1 MPLSRHLLLLLLL
14 LLIALALPCAA
25 PALAATAVAQAPPFI
40 VSDAQLTPEYWIQRS
55 SNTQTPRINPAQI
68 ADVNARLL
76 RDDAS
81 MHDIAQLPQALPA
94 TDVRARIDALSAIPT
109 RPLYDADGRR
119 LDVTRLATLRKALA
133 LDAIPAQVPL
143 RFALVVAR
151 GALRTFPTAQRV
163 FTSADDRD
171 IDRFQESALYPGTPV
186 AVLHSS
192 ADGAW
197 KFVVAANYAAWIAST
212 QLAEGSRSEVLNY
225 AQRSPRL
232 IVTADRAQTA
242 YTPESPAIS
251 ALTLDMGT
259 SLPLLGDWPPQQPVN
274 GQLPLAAYVVQLP
287 LRSAEGHLQLVPAL
301 IPRGAD
307 VRIGALPATD
317 AALLRQAFKFLG
329 ERYGWG
335 NDYDARDCSGFV
347 LDVYR
352 SLGLALPRNT
362 GDQARSAVLH
372 GVAFDAGAPLAQRL
386 QRLAQLQVGDLI
398 YIPGH
403 VMLVIGHADGA
414 PWVIHDVAGA
424 SYRAAD
430 GSVQR
435 ARLNGVSV
443 TPLLPLLANDGTAF
457 IDHITRI
464 RRVFPTGT

>member
-1 MPLSRHLLLLLLL
+1 MPLPRHLLLL

-25 PALAATAVAQAPPFI
+25 APAATAGVQAPPFI

-55 SNTQTPRINPAQI
+55 SNPQTPRINPAQI

-119 LDVTRLATLRKALA
+119 LDAARLAALRKALA
-133 LDAIPAQVPL
+133 LDAIPAHVPL

-151 GALRTFPTAQRV
+151 GALRTFPTAQRA

-186 AVLHSS
+186 AVLHGS

-232 IVTADRAQTA
+232 IVTAARAQTA

-287 LRSAEGHLQLVPAL
+287 RRSAEGHLQLVPAL

-307 VRIGALPATD
+307 VRIDALPATD

-424 SYRAAD
+424 GYRAAD

-443 TPLLPLLANDGTAF
+443 TPLLPLLASDGTAF

-464 RRVFPTGT
+464 RRVFPAGTR

>member
-1 MPLSRHLLLLLLL
+1 MPLSRHLLMLLLT
-14 LLIALALPCAA
+14 ALALPYGAA
-25 PALAATAVAQAPPFI
+25 PALAATPVAQASPF
-40 VSDAQLTPEYWIQRS
+40 VVGDAQLTPEYWIRRS
-55 SNTQTPRINPAQI
+55 RNAQLPRINPAQI

-81 MHDIAQLPQALPA
+81 MHDIAQLPRTLPA

-109 RPLYDADGRR
+109 RPLYDADGRL
-119 LDVTRLATLRKALA
+119 LDTARLAPLRKALA

-143 RFALVVAR
+143 HFALVVAR

-163 FTSADDRD
+163 FTSTDDRD

-186 AVLHSS
+186 AILHSS

-212 QLAEGSRSEVLNY
+212 QLAEGSRTEVLNY
-225 AQRSPRL
+225 AQRGPRL
-232 IVTADRAQTA
+232 IVTAARAQTA

-259 SLPLLGDWPPQQPVN
+259 SLPLLGDWSPQQPVN

-287 LRSAEGHLQLVPAL
+287 LRSADGRLQLVPAL
-301 IPRGAD
+301 MPRGAD

-362 GDQARSAVLH
+362 GDQARSTVLH
-372 GVAFDAGAPLAQRL
+372 SVAFDAGAPLAQRL
-386 QRLAQLQVGDLI
+386 QQLAQLQVGDLV
-398 YIPGH
+398 YIPAH

-443 TPLLPLLANDGTAF
+443 TPLLPLLASDGTAF

-464 RRVFPTGT
+464 QRVFPTGTL

>member
-1 MPLSRHLLLLLLL
+1 MPLSRHLLML
-14 LLIALALPCAA
+14 LLIALALPCGGGPA
-25 PALAATAVAQAPPFI
+25 PAATAVAQAPPF
-40 VSDAQLTPEYWIQRS
+40 VVNDAQLTPEYWIQRS
-55 SNTQTPRINPAQI
+55 SNAQTPRVNPAQI
-68 ADVNARLL
+68 AEVNARLL
-76 RDDAS
+76 REDAS
-81 MHDIAQLPQALPA
+81 MHDIAQLPHALPA

-109 RPLYDADGRR
+109 RPLYDADGRF
-119 LDVTRLATLRKALA
+119 LDTARLATLRNSLA
-133 LDAIPAQVPL
+133 LDALPAQVPL
-143 RFALVVAR
+143 RFALVVTRA
-151 GALRTFPTAQRV
+151 ALRTFPTAQRV
-163 FTSADDRD
+163 FASHDDRD

-186 AVLHSS
+186 AVLHGS

-197 KFVVAANYAAWIAST
+197 KFVVAANYVGWVAST
-212 QLAEGSRSEVLNY
+212 QLAEGSRTEVLNY

-232 IVTADRAQTA
+232 IVTAARVQTA
-242 YTPESPAIS
+242 YTRESPAIS
-251 ALTLDMGT
+251 ARALDMGT

-287 LRSAEGHLQLVPAL
+287 LRSADGRLQLVPAL

-307 VRIGALPATD
+307 VRLGTLPATE

-352 SLGLALPRNT
+352 SLGIALPRNT
-362 GDQARSAVLH
+362 GDQARSTVLH

-386 QRLAQLQVGDLI
+386 QQLAQLQIGDLI

-443 TPLLPLLANDGTAF
+443 TPLLPLLASDGTAF

-464 RRVFPTGT
+464 QRVFPTGT

>member
-1 MPLSRHLLLLLLL
+1 MPLSRHLLML
-14 LLIALALPCAA
+14 LLIALARSSGAA
-25 PALAATAVAQAPPFI
+25 PAPAATPAAQAPPFV
-40 VSDAQLTPEYWIQRS
+40 VSDAQLTAEYWIRRS
-55 SNTQTPRINPAQI
+55 RNAQMPRIDPAQI
-68 ADVNARLL
+68 ADVNTRLL

-81 MHDIAQLPQALPA
+81 MHDIAQLPQTLPA
-94 TDVRARIDALSAIPT
+94 ADVRARIDALSAIPT

-119 LDVTRLATLRKALA
+119 LDTARLATLRTALA

-143 RFALVVAR
+143 RFALVVTR

-163 FTSADDRD
+163 FTSTDDRD

-197 KFVVAANYAAWIAST
+197 KFVIAANYAAWIAST
-212 QLAEGSRSEVLNY
+212 QLAEGSRTEVLNY

-232 IVTADRAQTA
+232 IVTAARAQTV
-242 YTPESPAIS
+242 YTPERPAIS

-274 GQLPLAAYVVQLP
+274 GQLPLAAHVVQLP
-287 LRSAEGHLQLVPAL
+287 VRSADGRLQLVPAL
-301 IPRGAD
+301 MPRGAD

-372 GVAFDAGAPLAQRL
+372 GVAFDAGAPLAHRL

-403 VMLVIGHADGA
+403 VMLVIGHADGT

-424 SYRAAD
+424 SYRVVD

-443 TPLLPLLANDGTAF
+443 TPLLPLLASDGTAF

-464 RRVFPTGT
+464 QRVFPTATL

>member
-1 MPLSRHLLLLLLL
+1 
-14 LLIALALPCAA
+14 
-25 PALAATAVAQAPPFI
+25 
-40 VSDAQLTPEYWIQRS
+40 
-55 SNTQTPRINPAQI
+55 
-68 ADVNARLL
+68 
-76 RDDAS
+76 
-81 MHDIAQLPQALPA
+81 
-94 TDVRARIDALSAIPT
+94 
-109 RPLYDADGRR
+109 PLYDADGRR
-119 LDVTRLATLRKALA
+119 LDTARLAALRTALA

-143 RFALVVAR
+143 RFALVVTR

-186 AVLHSS
+186 AVLHGS

-212 QLAEGSRSEVLNY
+212 QIAEGSRTEVLNY
-225 AQRSPRL
+225 AQRGPRL
-232 IVTADRAQTA
+232 IVTAARAQTA
-242 YTPESPAIS
+242 YTPENPAVS
-251 ALTLDMGT
+251 ARALDMGT

-274 GQLPLAAYVVQLP
+274 GQLPLAAHVVQLP
-287 LRSAEGHLQLVPAL
+287 VRSADGRLQLVPAL
-301 IPRGAD
+301 MPRGAD

-335 NDYDARDCSGFV
+335 NDYDARDCSGLV

-362 GDQARSAVLH
+362 GDQARSTVLH
-372 GVAFDAGAPLAQRL
+372 SVTFDAGAPLAQRL
-386 QRLAQLQVGDLI
+386 QQLAQLQVGDLV

-403 VMLVIGHADGA
+403 VMLVIGHAGGA

-443 TPLLPLLANDGTAF
+443 TPLLPLLASDGTAF

-464 RRVFPTGT
+464 QRVFPTGPL

>member
-1 MPLSRHLLLLLLL
+1 MPLSRHLLLL

-25 PALAATAVAQAPPFI
+25 TPAATAVAQAPPFI

-55 SNTQTPRINPAQI
+55 SNPQTPRINPAQI

-119 LDVTRLATLRKALA
+119 LDAARLAALRKALA

-151 GALRTFPTAQRV
+151 GALRTFPTAQRA
-163 FTSADDRD
+163 FTSAEDRD

-186 AVLHSS
+186 AVLHGS

-232 IVTADRAQTA
+232 IVTAARAQTA

-287 LRSAEGHLQLVPAL
+287 RRSAEGHLQLVPAL

-424 SYRAAD
+424 GYRAAD

-443 TPLLPLLANDGTAF
+443 TALLPLLASDGTAF

-464 RRVFPTGT
+464 RRVFPAGTR

>member
-1 MPLSRHLLLLLLL
+1 MPLSHRLLML
-14 LLIALALPCAA
+14 LLIALALPCSAASA
-25 PALAATAVAQAPPFI
+25 PADTRVTQAPPFV
-40 VSDAQLTPEYWIQRS
+40 VSDAQLTPDDWIQRS
-55 SNTQTPRINPAQI
+55 RNAQRPRMSPAQI
-68 ADVNARLL
+68 AEFNARLL

-81 MHDIAQLPQALPA
+81 MYDIAQLPDTLPA
-94 TDVRARIDALSAIPT
+94 AEVRARIDALSATPT
-109 RPLYDADGRR
+109 RPLYDADGHL
-119 LDVTRLATLRKALA
+119 LDATRLAALRKAVA
-133 LDAIPAQVPL
+133 LDALPAQVPL
-143 RFALVVAR
+143 RFALVVSRA
-151 GALRTFPTAQRV
+151 ALRTFPTEQRV
-163 FTSADDRD
+163 FTSVDDHD

-186 AVLHSS
+186 AVLHGS

-197 KFVVAANYAAWIAST
+197 QFVIAANYAAWIAT
-212 QLAEGSRSEVLNY
+212 AHLAEGSRAEVLDY
-225 AQRSPRL
+225 ARRGPR
-232 IVTADRAQTA
+232 IVVTAARVQTA
-242 YTPESPAIS
+242 YTPENPEVS

-287 LRSAEGHLQLVPAL
+287 LRSAAGRLQLAPAL

-335 NDYDARDCSGFV
+335 NDYNARDCSGFV

-352 SLGLALPRNT
+352 SLGIALPRNT
-362 GDQARSAVLH
+362 GDQARSPVLYP
-372 GVAFDAGAPLAQRL
+372 VPFDAGAALPRRL
-386 QRLAQLQVGDLI
+386 QQLAQLQVGDLI
-398 YIPGH
+398 HIPGH
-403 VMLVIGHADGA
+403 VMLVIGHAGGA

-424 SYRAAD
+424 SYRATD

-443 TPLLPLLANDGTAF
+443 TPLLSLLASDGSAF
-457 IDHITRI
+457 IEHITRI
-464 RRVFPTGT
+464 QRIAPTSTP